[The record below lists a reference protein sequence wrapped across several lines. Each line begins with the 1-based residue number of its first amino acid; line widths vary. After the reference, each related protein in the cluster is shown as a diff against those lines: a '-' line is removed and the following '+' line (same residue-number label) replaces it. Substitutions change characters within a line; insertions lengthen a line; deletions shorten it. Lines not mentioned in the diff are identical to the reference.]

1 MTRRRASESL
11 GYEPDPKLARIQ
23 MQDLVVALNRTTTRV
38 APASRPK
45 NSRTIRLELSHPQ
58 MELRSLVERWK
69 KSGPNLRR
77 LFAQEPELEHR
88 TMHWEMLF
96 YATDT
101 GRGYLDSSPV
111 RSHISLSPEDRALK
125 DFMAL
130 ITNPQWDSLGGPCRR
145 CGNYYLKKT
154 KRQNVY
160 CSRVC
165 SSGETAVSATRKWR
179 EREQAKKIDIAQ
191 KATAEWS
198 EKKRRLGW
206 KEWVSNETGYS
217 VRWISRAV
225 NNETL
230 QSPNENPKDP

>member
-1 MTRRRASESL
+1 ME
-11 GYEPDPKLARIQ
+11 
-23 MQDLVVALNRTTTRV
+23 DLVFALNRIPTRI
-38 APASRPK
+38 APASRPRD
-45 NSRTIRLELSHPQ
+45 SRTIRLELSDPQ
-58 MELRSLVERWK
+58 LALRSLVERWV
-69 KSGPNLRR
+69 KSGPNLRK
-77 LFAQEPELEHR
+77 LFAQEPELERR
-88 TMHWEMLF
+88 TRRWEMLL
-96 YATDT
+96 YATNT
-101 GRGYLDSSPV
+101 GRGYLDSTPV
-111 RSHISLSPEDRALK
+111 PSQISLSPEERALK

-130 ITNPQWDSLGGPCRR
+130 ITNPQWSLLCGPCRR

-154 KRQNVY
+154 KRQDVY
-160 CSRVC
+160 CSRIC

-179 EREQAKKIDIAQ
+179 EREQAKKIGIAQ

-230 QSPNENPKDP
+230 QSPHENSKKP